1 MDEHDLQSPKLAT
14 GSLWEL
20 FVRVAGPASSVSVL
34 TSEQG
39 YSPLIVDCGG
49 LFCYNF
55 GTTAVSLI
63 ADDTLKCLFSIC
75 VRKVGGEGEGRRETG
90 GKSYSSG
97 ICVLM
102 SRGNQNP
109 PPPPVWPTQGSSG
122 LSGCYKWTQEDIL
135 KQTPDNSVVYV
146 QCQRNTR
153 KGSSTLKMNCVC
165 MLWGCLCCIR
175 KNTVGFKWHSFSI
188 SSSCTYRVLSHH

>member
-102 SRGNQNP
+102 SRGSQNP
-109 PPPPVWPTQGSSG
+109 PPPQFGQIRVAVGCPVATSGPRRTSSNRLLTTQLCMYSVKGIPERAV
-122 LSGCYKWTQEDIL
+122 LLWRWT
-135 KQTPDNSVVYV
+135 V
-146 QCQRNTR
+146 
-153 KGSSTLKMNCVC
+153 CVC
-165 MLWGCLCCIR
+165 YEGVC
-175 KNTVGFKWHSFSI
+175 V
-188 SSSCTYRVLSHH
+188 V